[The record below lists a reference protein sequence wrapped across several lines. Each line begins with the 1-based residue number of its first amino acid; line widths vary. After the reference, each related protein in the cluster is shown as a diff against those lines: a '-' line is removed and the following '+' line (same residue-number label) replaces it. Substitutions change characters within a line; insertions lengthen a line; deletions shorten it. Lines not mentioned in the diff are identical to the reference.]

1 MEPNLVM
8 NLAKKMGVSVV
19 EIAREE
25 IEVFLLNELAK
36 TNLSQKIVFKG
47 GTALRLVYGSPRFS
61 QDLDFSVIGTI
72 SFSSFRKLL
81 NNIVRQRKELKI
93 KDIYDKRETI
103 FALIGVNLE
112 FLKQSFSIK
121 IELSKK
127 KYDLKKNDYFLR
139 GISSSVSPLTP
150 LVYVYS
156 LERILYEKKLALKT
170 RGAPRDFFDCWWMAE
185 KLGKKID
192 FLKPKMK
199 RSQFVGE
206 INQLLP
212 SYLKNWAVDFWKK
225 YE

>member
-1 MEPNLVM
+1 MEPSLVI
-8 NLAKKMGVSVV
+8 NLAKKIGVSVV
-19 EIAREE
+19 EVAREE
-25 IEVFLLNELAK
+25 IEVFLLDELSK
-36 TNLSQKIVFKG
+36 TNLSQSIVFKG

-61 QDLDFSVIGTI
+61 QDLDFSVIGKI
-72 SFSSFRKLL
+72 DFSSFRKIL
-81 NNIVRQRKELKI
+81 NKIVKQRKELKI

-127 KYDLKKNDYFLR
+127 KYQFKKSDYELR
-139 GISSSVSPLTP
+139 AISSPVSPLTP
-150 LVYVYS
+150 IIYVYS
-156 LERILYEKKLALKT
+156 LARIFYEKKLALKM
-170 RGAPRDFFDCWWMAE
+170 RGAPRDFFDCWWIGE

-192 FLKPKMK
+192 FPKPKIK
-199 RSQFVGE
+199 RNQFVGE

-212 SYLKNWAVDFWKK
+212 SYLKNWASNFWKR

>member
-8 NLAKKMGVSVV
+8 SLAKKIGVSAV

-25 IEVFLLNELAK
+25 IEVFLLDELAK
-36 TNLSQKIVFKG
+36 TTFSQNLVFKG
-47 GTALRLVYGSPRFS
+47 GTALRLFYGSPRFS
-61 QDLDFSVIGTI
+61 QDLDFSVLGKV
-72 SFSSFRKLL
+72 SFSSFKKLL
-81 NNIVRQRKELKI
+81 NRIVRQRKELKI

-121 IELSKK
+121 IEFSKK
-127 KYDLKKNDYFLR
+127 KYHLKKNDYFLR
-139 GISSSVSPLTP
+139 GISSPVSPLTP

-170 RGAPRDFFDCWWMAE
+170 RGAPRDYFDCWWIGE

-192 FLKPKMK
+192 FPKPKMK

-212 SYLKNWAVDFWKK
+212 SYLKHWSGNFCKR